1 MEKRV
6 YVIKIGDMYVK
17 GDHKKYFSLSFT
29 DKIEEAKHYYDEVQ
43 VKVVNRGKYNREYIP
58 RDEST
63 LEKATEVAR
72 LLHGK
77 VEEIK
82 QITTISEVVFDA
94 KN

>member
-1 MEKRV
+1 
-6 YVIKIGDMYVK
+6 MYVK
-17 GDHKKYFSLSFT
+17 GDHKKYFQLSFT

-43 VKVVNRGKYNREYIP
+43 TKVVNQGKTGMYNSEYIV

-82 QITTISEVVFDA
+82 QITTISEVVFDS
-94 KN
+94 KE